1 MATGKK
7 TDAALTSNDHG
18 ARAVSDKDQPAL
30 LRGDVGTDD
39 RSYPIA
45 DSGAAMAAKRPLSP
59 HLQIYRLPITALLS
73 ISHRLSG
80 VILVA
85 GMLALVI
92 CLMAGAAGPEPYAQV
107 HAFLNAWPG
116 QLFIWGWIYA
126 LFFHWCHGV
135 RHLVWDIG
143 NGFSREYQDI
153 AAYLE
158 ITVSL
163 FFTLTAFLAN
173 HYLWS

>member
-1 MATGKK
+1 
-7 TDAALTSNDHG
+7 
-18 ARAVSDKDQPAL
+18 
-30 LRGDVGTDD
+30 
-39 RSYPIA
+39 
-45 DSGAAMAAKRPLSP
+45 MAAKRPLSP